1 MDAFES
7 LTELAKLGK
16 MTREV
21 EMGEMKILLSTLD
34 VKDEGDVFI
43 SCSDLTGNA
52 YFYKLK
58 CETLK
63 YAIRAVNGQRLDG
76 YESLK
81 NGDERDKLRKETLE
95 KLEKILGTWDQNV
108 ISFLYKRWVDL
119 SEESEDQLKSKGIVV
134 E

>member
-16 MTREV
+16 KTKEV
-21 EMGEMKILLSTLD
+21 EIAEMKILLSTLN
-34 VKDEGDVFI
+34 VQQEGDVFVT
-43 SCSDLTGNA
+43 CADLTGNA

-63 YAIRAVNGQRLDG
+63 YSIKAVNGQMLDA
-76 YESLK
+76 YEDIK
-81 NGDERDKLRKETLE
+81 IEADREKMRKETLE
-95 KLEKILGTWDQNV
+95 KIAKILSSWDENV
-108 ISFLYKRWVDL
+108 ISFLYRQWVEL
-119 SEESEDQLKSKGIVV
+119 SKQSEEELKEKGIA